1 MKKLLGLA
9 LALASLSA
17 FGCARD
23 AKPASC
29 LPCAFETAAHTGKLL
44 HRAWGANDH
53 DVWAVGLAGTIA
65 HYDGATWRTVESGT
79 KSTLFGVW
87 GSSEKDVWAV
97 GGNDTVLHFDG
108 AKWTASQTGTGHE
121 LHAVFGTG
129 PSDVWAVG
137 CAGAIVHFDGTSWT
151 TQESPTNE
159 GLYAISGTSAK
170 NLWAVGTGGATVH
183 FDGTRWNA
191 NDASDAGAHNLYDVW
206 VSETGVWAVG
216 FGGVF
221 RLKNAQW
228 KLEAA
233 PEGDFVSIVG
243 SGANDLWI
251 AGFGD
256 EVVHWNG
263 TRYETHASGIGGFQ
277 SLTDKWAFASDGRI
291 VAWGRP

>member
-9 LALASLSA
+9 LALSAVSA

-29 LPCAFETAAHTGKLL
+29 LPCVEAAHTGKLL

-65 HYDGATWRTVESGT
+65 HYDGATWSTVESGT

-108 AKWTASQTGTGHE
+108 AAWSASHTGVGRE

-129 PSDVWAVG
+129 PKDVWAVG
-137 CAGAIVHFDGTSWT
+137 EKGAMVHFDGATWT
-151 TQESPTNE
+151 ATEGLTHE
-159 GLYAISGTSAK
+159 GLYAISGSAPN
-170 NLWAVGTGGATVH
+170 NLWAVGSHGAALH
-183 FDGTRWNA
+183 FDGVRWTA
-191 NDASDAGAHNLYDVW
+191 NDADETRNLFDVW
-206 VSETGVWAVG
+206 VSDAGVWAVG
-216 FGGVF
+216 YRGVL
-221 RLKNAQW
+221 RLRNATW
-228 KLEAA
+228 KEEPA

-243 SGANDLWI
+243 SSANDLWI

-256 EVVHWNG
+256 EVVHWDG
-263 TRYETHASGIGGFQ
+263 ARYDSHASGIGGFQ
-277 SLTDKWAFASDGRI
+277 ALTSKWAFASDGRI

>member
-9 LALASLSA
+9 IALTALSA

-23 AKPASC
+23 AKPSC
-29 LPCAFETAAHTGKLL
+29 GLPCIEAAHSGKLL
-44 HRAWGANDH
+44 HRAWGANDR

-65 HYDGATWRTVESGT
+65 HYDGSTWSTVDSGT

-97 GGNDTVLHFDG
+97 GAKDTVLHFDG
-108 AKWTASQTGTGHE
+108 AHWTASQTGLCLE

-137 CAGAIVHFDGTSWT
+137 SGGAIVHFDGASWT
-151 TQESPTNE
+151 STKSPTSE
-159 GLYAISGTSAK
+159 GLYAISGSSAK
-170 NLWAVGTGGATVH
+170 NLWAVGTGGAALH
-183 FDGTRWNA
+183 FDGVTWTA
-191 NDASDAGAHNLYDVW
+191 KADAGAHNFYDVW
-206 VSETGVWAVG
+206 VSESGVWAVG

-221 RLKNAQW
+221 RLRNWQW
-228 KLEAA
+228 KQEAA
-233 PEGDFVSIVG
+233 PSGDFVSIVG
-243 SGANDLWI
+243 SSDDDLWI

-256 EVVHWNG
+256 EVIHWDG
-263 TRYETHASGIGGFQ
+263 ARYDAHASGIGGFQ
-277 SLTDKWAFASDGRI
+277 ALTSKWAFASDGRI